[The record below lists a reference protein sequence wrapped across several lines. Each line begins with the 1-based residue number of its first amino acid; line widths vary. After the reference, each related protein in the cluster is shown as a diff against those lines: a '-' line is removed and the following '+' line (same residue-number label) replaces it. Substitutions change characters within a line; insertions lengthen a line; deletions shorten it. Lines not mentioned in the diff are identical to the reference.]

1 MKYPMHKKNGHIIMT
16 VNGADWLIDTG
27 APVSFG
33 DSTLLLVDSEFPVV
47 RNYLGL
53 NAESLS
59 QSVGVKLEGLIGADV
74 LNGFYLLFDLPGK
87 EIVFSK
93 ESLALIG
100 DTIEMDEFMGIPII
114 PLELN
119 GEATKAFFDT
129 GAQVSYCPQSQIER
143 FPFIE
148 VFKDFYPGLGEF
160 ETFLHLVDFTIGK
173 TSYSLRCGVLP
184 QALEAVLMFSDT
196 ECIIGN
202 EIMDN
207 RIIGYFPLSKE
218 IIVGN
223 FPA

>member
-33 DSTLLLVDSEFPVV
+33 DSTLLFVDSEFPVV

-59 QSVGVKLEGLIGADV
+59 QSVGVKLEGLIGADI
-74 LNGFYLLFDLPGK
+74 LNEFFLLFDLPGK
-87 EIVFSK
+87 EIVFLK
-93 ESLALIG
+93 EPLALAG
-100 DTIEMDEFMGIPII
+100 DIIEMEEFMGIPII
-114 PLELN
+114 PLKLN
-119 GEATKAFFDT
+119 GEPTKAFFDT

-160 ETFLHLVDFTIGK
+160 ETSLHMVDFTIGK
-173 TSYSLRCGVLP
+173 TPHSLRCGVLP
-184 QALEAVLMFSDT
+184 QALEAVLMFADT
-196 ECIIGN
+196 ECIIGK
-202 EIMDN
+202 EIFDN
-207 RIIGYFPLSKE
+207 RKIGYFPSKKE
-218 IIVGN
+218 FMMG
-223 FPA
+223 